1 MSASSSICRQNDQI
15 VTETVTDIIV
25 ARGQQADQLSR
36 MVVWSIAGHAVII
49 ALMLLWPASPAPES
63 PKVFNVSIVSGTPG
77 PKTGGLTSIGG
88 QTVQAPPPQEAP
100 KPVEAPPAPKT
111 PAMTLPDPKVK
122 PKLQPKV
129 TQAPPD
135 ANATKANT
143 GAEPREGNTR
153 SDTRVR
159 GQGFGLSSSGG
170 SSGPVQLD
178 VDSEFCCPEY
188 IDQMRVFIQQR
199 WEQNQGIVGSTGVKF
214 TILKNGAIQ
223 SPQIEKPSGF
233 DALDLAALRA
243 LQRTTLPPLPAAF
256 PNPTLTVHMRFDYSR

>member
-1 MSASSSICRQNDQI
+1 

-25 ARGQQADQLSR
+25 AREQFSDRLSR
-36 MVVWSIAGHAVII
+36 MFVWSIAGHAVVI
-49 ALMLLWPASPAPES
+49 ALFLLWPGQSTTDAP
-63 PKVFNVSIVSGTPG
+63 KIVMTVSLGGALG
-77 PKTGGLTSIGG
+77 PKTGGLTQIGG

-100 KPVEAPPAPKT
+100 KPVEAAPAPKT

-122 PKLQPKV
+122 PKPQPKV
-129 TQAPPD
+129 TEAPPD
-135 ANATKANT
+135 ANAKKANT
-143 GAEPREGNTR
+143 GEPREGSTR

-170 SSGPVQLD
+170 DGGPVQLD
-178 VDSEFCCPEY
+178 VSDFCCPEY

-199 WEQNQGIVGSTGVKF
+199 WEQSQGIVGSTGVKF
-214 TILKNGAIQ
+214 TILRTGAIQ

>member
-1 MSASSSICRQNDQI
+1 M
-15 VTETVTDIIV
+15 TETVTDIIV
-25 ARGQQADQLSR
+25 ARAQQADQLSR

-49 ALMLLWPASPAPES
+49 ALMLLWPAPSAPEM
-63 PKVFNVSIVSGTPG
+63 PKIMNVTMVSGAPG

-111 PAMTLPDPKVK
+111 PAMTLPDPKVRPK
-122 PKLQPKV
+122 PQPKV
-129 TQAPPD
+129 TEAPPD
-135 ANATKANT
+135 ANARKPST
-143 GAEPREGNTR
+143 GDPHEGNTR
-153 SDTRVR
+153 SNTQVR

-170 SSGPVQLD
+170 SGAVQLD
-178 VDSEFCCPEY
+178 DVADFCCPEY

-199 WEQNQGIVGSTGVKF
+199 WEQNQGIAGSTGVKF
-214 TILKNGAIQ
+214 TILRNGTLQ